1 MKMITI
7 YREIK
12 DPRREHLKEHSFEC
26 IFYIAVAAVIGGE
39 SWYDVSDFG
48 KWHEDFF
55 RSRIPGFK
63 SVPSHDTFNRVFSLL
78 SSHELEKGFRRWIS
92 EICGNYS
99 GLVAIDGKEICG
111 AKPANGDGSFEHLR
125 IVSVWSSA
133 NGVCMGQDK
142 AFNQFSDCFFS
153 YFQLFLPH
161 FPSRFHALIYN
172 KGVFFP
178 SLYRVSKKICC

>member
-1 MKMITI
+1 MEMITI

-26 IFYIAVAAVIGGE
+26 IFYIAVAAVIGGGE

-48 KWHEDFF
+48 KWHEDFS

-111 AKPANGDGSFEHLR
+111 AKTANGDGSFEHLR

-142 AFNQFSDCFFS
+142 AFNQFSDCFFHI
-153 YFQLFLPH
+153 F
-161 FPSRFHALIYN
+161 R
-172 KGVFFP
+172 FFP
-178 SLYRVSKKICC
+178 SAFPLPFPCAYI